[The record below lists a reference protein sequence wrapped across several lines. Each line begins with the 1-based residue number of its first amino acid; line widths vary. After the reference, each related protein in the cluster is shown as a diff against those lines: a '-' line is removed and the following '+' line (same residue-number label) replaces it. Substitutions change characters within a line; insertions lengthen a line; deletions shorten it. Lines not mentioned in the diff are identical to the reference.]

1 MSYFINVFKNI
12 YKKTPKK
19 YIVEMRMEKA
29 KELLIYSRY
38 SVSEIAE
45 KLGYS
50 DNTYFSNAFK
60 SYMGVSPL
68 NFRKNK

>member
-1 MSYFINVFKNI
+1 
-12 YKKTPKK
+12 
-19 YIVEMRMEKA
+19 MRMEKA

-60 SYMGVSPL
+60 SFTGVSPL